1 MIHVCFV
8 FLEKTDGY
16 ICLTRYL
23 VLALSLEVLSQEA
36 GEL

>member
-1 MIHVCFV
+1 MICVCFV

-16 ICLTRYL
+16 IC
-23 VLALSLEVLSQEA
+23 VALSLVVLSQEA